1 MDSDSG
7 TSKRVEGNNG
17 LDLRG
22 LDLRGSHGVK
32 QPYELCVALEDLL
45 DVYFTRLLYIQDMG
59 GLHLS
64 SLAVS
69 EMIHG
74 GVPCALYHY
83 EERSIPHS

>member
-1 MDSDSG
+1 MVYG
-7 TSKRVEGNNG
+7 LQEVRMVLNNLTSYVSPSKT
-17 LDLRG
+17 
-22 LDLRGSHGVK
+22 SWTFF
-32 QPYELCVALEDLL
+32 
-45 DVYFTRLLYIQDMG
+45 FTRLLYIQNMG